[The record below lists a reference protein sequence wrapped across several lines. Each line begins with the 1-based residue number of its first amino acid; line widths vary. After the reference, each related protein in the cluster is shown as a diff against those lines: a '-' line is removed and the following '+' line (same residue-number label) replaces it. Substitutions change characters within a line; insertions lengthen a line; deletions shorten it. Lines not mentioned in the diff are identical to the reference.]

1 GGLKAGHGSA
11 LYGTTPTKAM
21 KASRSGVVAPE
32 ANANGESMARRID
45 AGSHGEEAARDFR
58 QLAMRTI
65 QDEEDALDEEPLP
78 LSRREQVLRYF
89 TGLRR
94 QIETEAATPT
104 ATADG
109 RR

>member
-1 GGLKAGHGSA
+1 
-11 LYGTTPTKAM
+11 
-21 KASRSGVVAPE
+21 
-32 ANANGESMARRID
+32 MARRID